1 MIKLIDLL
9 SETIKKVDDKWVV
22 YPKKGGKR
30 LGTHDTKEKALK
42 QLAAIEINKENV
54 NEVGEGNVEAYD
66 WEHTIESK
74 EKGLGSRG
82 LHTRRTR
89 VWDDEY
95 RFKTDSGLNYIV
107 RMSRELSLGNKGTIA
122 DMSFEAFEDNK
133 YNDANFS
140 DTFTRGEMYRV
151 MATIMEIANDYIENN
166 PNLQTLV
173 MAPAKAHETDNR
185 RKKLY
190 LTYIKKN
197 MPKNASVEEVG
208 DDIEIHFNK

>member
-1 MIKLIDLL
+1 MIKLKDILL
-9 SETIKKVDDKWVV
+9 
-22 YPKKGGKR
+22 
-30 LGTHDTKEKALK
+30 
-42 QLAAIEINKENV
+42 EIGDSSATPYN
-54 NEVGEGNVEAYD
+54 
-66 WEHTIESK
+66 WEHTIQSK
-74 EKGLGSRG
+74 EKGLGYRG
-82 LHTRRTR
+82 LRTRRTR

-151 MATIMEIANDYIENN
+151 MATIMEITNDYITNN

-173 MAPAKAHETDNR
+173 ISPSKNYESDTR

-190 LTYIKKN
+190 LAYIKKN
-197 MPKNASVEEVG
+197 MPANASVKEVG
-208 DDIEIHFNK
+208 DDIEVHFNK

>member
-1 MIKLIDLL
+1 MIKLIDLI

-54 NEVGEGNVEAYD
+54 NEVGEGTAAAYD
-66 WEHTIESK
+66 WDHHIESK
-74 EKGLGSRG
+74 EKGLGYRG
-82 LHTRRTR
+82 LRTTRTR

-95 RFKTDSGLNYIV
+95 RFQTESGLVYLV
-107 RMSRELSLGNKGTIA
+107 AMTKELARGNEGTIA
-122 DMSFEAFEDNK
+122 DMSFEAWEHD
-133 YNDANFS
+133 YSTATHG

-151 MATIMEIANDYIENN
+151 MATIMEITNDYITNN

-173 MAPAKAHETDNR
+173 ISPSKNYELDTR

-190 LTYIKKN
+190 LAYIKKN